1 MSGTAPSLASGPPAA
16 SGANADADSPTLPV
30 PAPAALTTASALVA
44 SPKLSLEGFKLLVPV
59 ARPFFELGEL
69 VSLRLFQVLGCDAEG
84 SLGTEGFVAAL
95 YLFYCSREEER
106 MRLLFNMFDLQGGG
120 VIRKKEFRHMSLA
133 VIKGS
138 HEVPESFEA
147 EFRPLERCMS
157 DAAMLM
163 YDVNKDGKLSF
174 DEWSAYA
181 REDEAVMR
189 CYRALGAR
197 DDLDLIA
204 RVRAS

>member
-1 MSGTAPSLASGPPAA
+1 MAGATDIEADLPVLAPPAA
-16 SGANADADSPTLPV
+16 PAPV
-30 PAPAALTTASALVA
+30 PPATGGT

-120 VIRKKEFRHMSLA
+120 VIRKKEFRQMSLA

-147 EFRPLERCMS
+147 ELRPLERCMS
-157 DAAMLM
+157 DAAMLV
-163 YDVNKDGKLSF
+163 YDVNKDSKLSF

-181 REDEAVMR
+181 REDEAVLR